1 MQLVLF
7 KIPEYS
13 RQCKIPH
20 TKIPSSTC
28 CITQDKQSGIV
39 FCHSWPTPI
48 LEWFRDTKD
57 SEGNSFRQIGPL
69 IRLLVAGDL
78 AYAGIVEKPSVEE
91 MGSLISVV
99 SKGAVSGLNLLG
111 LLPDK
116 KTKHS
121 KYPPTQ
127 VVNAFKLLFDRLKEA
142 LDAVEWNDMGLD
154 TIVLEHSLCKLKRM
168 KGPLGLLANC

>member
-1 MQLVLF
+1 MSYVQLSANESALQMVNAL
-7 KIPEYS
+7 
-13 RQCKIPH
+13 
-20 TKIPSSTC
+20 
-28 CITQDKQSGIV
+28 G
-39 FCHSWPTPI
+39 
-48 LEWFRDTKD
+48 LESLKRF
-57 SEGNSFRQIGPL
+57 
-69 IRLLVAGDL
+69 
-78 AYAGIVEKPSVEE
+78 VEKPSVEE

-142 LDAVEWNDMGLD
+142 LDPVEWSDMGLD

-168 KGPLGLLANC
+168 KGPLGLLPNC

>member
-1 MQLVLF
+1 MRVSANAQTRAAICKGRDAGFEGDCSEIVQGPP
-7 KIPEYS
+7 IETMWGS
-13 RQCKIPH
+13 R
-20 TKIPSSTC
+20 S
-28 CITQDKQSGIV
+28 
-39 FCHSWPTPI
+39 
-48 LEWFRDTKD
+48 
-57 SEGNSFRQIGPL
+57 L

-168 KGPLGLLANC
+168 KGPLGLLPKC